1 MTDIQAWPIRPKWH
15 RLESPR
21 SYAQRQC
28 RAAGIP
34 FRDVE
39 RGLTSPAQPYIY
51 RVWKD
56 EAAAAVTVEAAAG
69 RAPGHYLRLRRTAQP
84 DQAAKYLPR
93 FLCRLCAAGDR
104 VEQIPHDRENWCLR
118 HAGQMVWTGPGSTP
132 ETQLVVAYDRIHAK
146 AERRFRRMVASGR
159 VSARLH
165 ARVWEMVRDSA
176 RLASRGHDQDGAANE
191 DDASEVRERA
201 EQYPRT
207 VTLMT
212 ALSDIATIDGWRSA
226 SPATLRRE
234 IARSLPVD
242 LDSCEVLVERIV
254 LWLRPMR
261 RVLRETR
268 REPLD
273 VPMDLVDA
281 PKIVDSAA
289 PYPRWIQRRPQAV
302 AEWDW
307 ARNDPGS
314 DPWEASS
321 SSKRAWWVCDDGHSW
336 EAVIATRAQAG
347 CPYCAGQCVWPGH
360 NDLRTRN
367 PAVAAEWDDSPGA
380 NAGDPD
386 HVGSKSARRATWKC
400 TKGHVWTA
408 TIRNRTRL
416 GAGCPYC
423 SGYFAILGEND
434 LVTLRPDLAAEWD
447 DERNG
452 DMAATMVGIGSSK
465 KAWWTASCG
474 HSWQSR
480 VNKRTLAGQ
489 NCPYCA
495 GKRVMPGDNDLATVR
510 PDLAAEWDTSNQ
522 LRPDQVLP
530 KSGTKA
536 TWRCARGHSWE
547 TTPHKRSSGRG
558 CPYCAGNRVIV
569 GETDLAS
576 ASPEI
581 AKEWSP
587 DNALRP
593 TDVKPFTLRKVKW
606 LCARGH
612 SWDATVASRSQ
623 GVGCPRCRSIG
634 KQRVSSDS
642 AV

>member
-1 MTDIQAWPIRPKWH
+1 MTDTRAWPIRPKWH

-28 RAAGIP
+28 RAAGVP
-34 FRDVE
+34 FEDVE

-56 EAAAAVTVEAAAG
+56 EAAAAVTIEAAAG
-69 RAPGHYLRLRRTAQP
+69 RAPGHYLRLRRIAQP
-84 DQAAKYLPR
+84 DQAVKYRPR

-118 HAGQMVWTGPGSTP
+118 HPGQMVWTGPGSTP
-132 ETQLVVAYDRIHAK
+132 ESQLVVAYDGIQAR
-146 AERRFRRMVASGR
+146 AERAFRRMVASGR
-159 VSARLH
+159 VNARLH
-165 ARVWEMVRDSA
+165 SRVWEMVRDSS
-176 RLASRGHDQDGAANE
+176 RLVSDGHHQDCGAT
-191 DDASEVRERA
+191 DVDALEVRARA

-207 VTLMT
+207 VALMT
-212 ALSDIATIDGWRSA
+212 ALSDKASIDGWRSE

-234 IARSLPVD
+234 IARSLPAD
-242 LDSCEVLVERIV
+242 IGSCEVLVERVV

-273 VPMDLVDA
+273 VPMDLVDT
-281 PKIVDSAA
+281 PRIVDSAA
-289 PYPRWIQRRPQAV
+289 QYPRWIQRRPQAV
-302 AEWDW
+302 TEWDW
-307 ARNDPGS
+307 VRNDPSS

-321 SSKRAWWVCDDGHSW
+321 SSKRAWWVCDIGHSW

-347 CPYCAGQCVWPGH
+347 CPYCAGQSVWPGH
-360 NDLRTRN
+360 NDLRTHH
-367 PAVAAEWDDSPGA
+367 PAVAAEWDDTPGA

-386 HVGSKSARRATWKC
+386 HVGAQSARRATWRC
-400 TKGHVWTA
+400 TRGHQWTA

-423 SGYFAILGEND
+423 SGYFAIAGETD

-447 DERNG
+447 KERNG
-452 DMAATMVGIGSSK
+452 DLAATMVGIGSSK

-474 HSWQSR
+474 HGWQAMVS
-480 VNKRTLAGQ
+480 KRALAGQ
-489 NCPYCA
+489 NCPYCSR
-495 GKRVMPGDNDLATVR
+495 KRVLPGDNDLATVR
-510 PDLAAEWDTSNQ
+510 PDLAAEWDVSNQ

-530 KSGTKA
+530 KSGSRA
-536 TWRCARGHSWE
+536 TWRCARGHTWE
-547 TTPHKRSSGRG
+547 TTPHKRSNGRG
-558 CPYCAGNRVIV
+558 CPYCAGNRVIA

-576 ASPEI
+576 VSPEI

-587 DNALRP
+587 DNALKP
-593 TDVKPFTLRKVKW
+593 TAVKPFTKRKVKW
-606 LCARGH
+606 LCAQGH
-612 SWDATVASRSQ
+612 SWEATVASRSR
-623 GVGCPRCRSIG
+623 GVRCPHCRSQNKHG
-634 KQRVSSDS
+634 VPSPL
-642 AV
+642 